1 MDDVFDYAKTHKM
14 CTEEEYAYTAKD
26 GTCQDTKCTL
36 DVGVTGRINIPEGDV
51 DALLAAAE
59 KTPVAIAVDA
69 SNWSFYS
76 GGIMKSKKTSLN
88 HGVQL
93 DGFHIDSDD
102 EEYLLVRNSW
112 GSRWGESGFIRLD
125 KTQNSGAALAASYP
139 TFDTLQV
146 LDNDKCDDGKDAD
159 PAVNCLCTYGKP
171 CDKKDGS
178 GCKDE
183 CGCGEFGFCR

>member
-1 MDDVFDYAKTHKM
+1 M

-26 GTCQDTKCTL
+26 GKCAEEKCTL
-36 DVGVTGRINIPEGDV
+36 DVGVTGRVNIPEGDL
-51 DALLAAAE
+51 DSLLAAAE
-59 KTPVAIAVDA
+59 KTPIAIAVDA
-69 SNWSFYS
+69 SSWSFYS

-93 DGFHIDSDD
+93 DGFHIESDD

-125 KTQNSGAALAASYP
+125 TEQNSGATLAASYP
-139 TFDTLQV
+139 TFDTLEV
-146 LDNDKCDDGKDAD
+146 LENDKCDDGKDAD
-159 PAVNCLCTYGKP
+159 PSVNCMCTYGVSCSEKKP
-171 CDKKDGS
+171 CKE
-178 GCKDE
+178 E